1 MNRSAALQ
9 SWFNGSKR
17 ESLFRRILTLVL
29 LGVAALA
36 GPGCATYDR
45 RGLDSQQAR
54 ELEAGY
60 ASRKD
65 ALSAE
70 LKSRILT
77 LDPEHLTE
85 SQIREVLSQAPA
97 PRIIN
102 IHGGIFPVHTRMI
115 SFSKFLAGMGY
126 PEFSLTNAADGT
138 YTFSCYESSAKVAG
152 MIAWYYE
159 KEGLRP
165 IIVGHSQ
172 GGFQAVKVL
181 YLLAGRTASELEVW
195 SPLTW
200 QPEGRF
206 EITDPLSGQV
216 RPVVGLQL
224 PYVTAVAS
232 GGLTRLLPNQWS
244 LCGKLRTI
252 PDSVQE
258 FTGFYKGM
266 DLLGGDFLGYGPANH
281 SKPSGQAAVRTV
293 CLPSRYHHG
302 AIPDTK
308 HLLASQELKDW
319 INRYQP
325 GPGPVETPKLDRE
338 FDAGSRHILWAAD
351 VWHSIKKHWVLELQR
366 MIRAQSLRQ
375 HGS

>member
-1 MNRSAALQ
+1 MKWIFVA
-9 SWFNGSKR
+9 
-17 ESLFRRILTLVL
+17 VL
-29 LGVAALA
+29 LGTMLA
-36 GPGCATYDR
+36 TSGCATYNR
-45 RGLDSQQAR
+45 HGLDTRQAR
-54 ELEAGY
+54 EIEPDYSL
-60 ASRKD
+60 RKD
-65 ALSAE
+65 SLSAE
-70 LKSRILT
+70 LKARILA

-85 SQIREVLSQAPA
+85 SQIRDVLSQAPA

-115 SFSKFLAGMGY
+115 SFSKFLVGMGY

-138 YTFSCYESSAKVAG
+138 YTFSCYESSAKIAG

-172 GGFQAVKVL
+172 GGFQAVKIL
-181 YLLAGRTASELEVW
+181 YQFAGRTADRLEVW

-224 PYVTAVAS
+224 PYVTAVGS
-232 GGLTRLLPNQWS
+232 GGLTRFLPNQWS
-244 LCGKLRTI
+244 TWGRLRSI
-252 PDSVQE
+252 PDSVEE

-266 DLLGGDFLGYGPANH
+266 DLLGGDFLGYGSANYSRPNGH
-281 SKPSGQAAVRTV
+281 AAVRTV
-293 CLPSRYHHG
+293 CLPTHYHHG

-308 HLLASQELKDW
+308 HLLTGQEMKDW
-319 INRYQP
+319 INNYQP

-338 FDAGSRHILWAAD
+338 FDADSRHILWAAD
-351 VWHSIKKHWVLELQR
+351 VWHSIKRHWVLELQR
-366 MIRAQSLRQ
+366 MIRAQSSRQ
-375 HGS
+375 HGSR